1 MALRGFFVAVHYGIA
16 LSFAYWH
23 YSICNLTIQYVI
35 LIESEYVLDF
45 SPLPCYTTNRWNPYK
60 IRRFWYD
67 WGTNTDRLIILTL
80 QKRDKA
86 RGWGIFLWSEKL
98 SESSDNGMECTVVLW
113 STLEYMVKKWSQ
125 MLFPKCILI
134 HTHAYCVTF
143 NVSSPMFV

>member
-1 MALRGFFVAVHYGIA
+1 ME
-16 LSFAYWH
+16 
-23 YSICNLTIQYVI
+23 I
-35 LIESEYVLDF
+35 LGKKVRKFWKS
-45 SPLPCYTTNRWNPYK
+45 CGNRVEKSGKCWNPCK

-67 WGTNTDRLIILTL
+67 WWTYTDRLIILTL

-134 HTHAYCVTF
+134 HTHAYCVTLKLMLVPLCLYNYSVFYSNSIHFYLF
-143 NVSSPMFV
+143 NC